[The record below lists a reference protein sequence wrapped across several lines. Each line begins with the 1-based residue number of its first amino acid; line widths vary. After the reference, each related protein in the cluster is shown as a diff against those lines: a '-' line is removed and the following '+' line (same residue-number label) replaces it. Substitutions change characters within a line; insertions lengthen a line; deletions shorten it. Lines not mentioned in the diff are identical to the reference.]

1 MEYRNTFHDSEDLSL
16 LREYC
21 RECGRVEHYARR
33 EVFLHAGAPADRM
46 AYIDR
51 GSICYSFC
59 GFDGR
64 EYTGAYG
71 FRGGFAVDYAAL
83 VRRLPGRFDLRA
95 MEPATLYVIDYEQ
108 FMRFAERD
116 EYCAAVIRDLGDGL
130 CFSLS
135 ERLLEFYSCTPEERY
150 TLFLDRYP
158 GLSEQLSMREIASF
172 VGVTPEAL
180 CRIRRRLL
188 GR

>member
-1 MEYRNTFHDSEDLSL
+1 MEYRNTFYDSEDLSL

-71 FRGGFAVDYAAL
+71 FRGGFAVDYEL
-83 VRRLPGRFDLRA
+83 TSGGELTYLCLQLKFLYQNG
-95 MEPATLYVIDYEQ
+95 TLKRVFHTIDPQ
-108 FMRFAERD
+108 
-116 EYCAAVIRDLGDGL
+116 
-130 CFSLS
+130 
-135 ERLLEFYSCTPEERY
+135 
-150 TLFLDRYP
+150 
-158 GLSEQLSMREIASF
+158 
-172 VGVTPEAL
+172 
-180 CRIRRRLL
+180 
-188 GR
+188 